1 MKQFVRLIALSTL
14 VARTAAASETVV
26 LVPPASSGWR
36 AKNVPHD
43 EIPSFAGVAFDDGSW
58 QTSSS
63 PFAMSDL
70 GCGYTSST
78 DWPLNTDMLVR
89 RLVFVPA
96 PSVLQ
101 ISVAVDNDVQVFL
114 NGMPVGDRGVYDGCD
129 STFRHHKTVD
139 VPMAGSYLLAVR
151 GIDRGGASYLD
162 VKVEAT
168 MTADCDNDGIVDYGQ
183 ILTGQLSDTNADG
196 IPDACQCAT
205 YPSLP
210 ACCLGD
216 LDHDATVGGADI
228 GLLLSN
234 WGPCGSACPYDLNE
248 DNKVNGGDLGLML
261 AFWGPCPH

>member
-14 VARTAAASETVV
+14 AARTAAASETVV

-63 PFAMSDL
+63 PFANSDL

-168 MTADCDNDGIVDYGQ
+168 MTADCNNDGIVDYGQ
-183 ILTGQLSDTNADG
+183 ILQGQLSDLNTDGVPDVCQQPTCADAD
-196 IPDACQCAT
+196 IFRDFN
-205 YPSLP
+205 
-210 ACCLGD
+210 
-216 LDHDATVGGADI
+216 VNGADLGI
-228 GLLLSN
+228 LLSQWGLNTPLTVSDINGDGVVSGADLGLLLAN
-234 WGPCGSACPYDLNE
+234 WGPCPD
-248 DNKVNGGDLGLML
+248 
-261 AFWGPCPH
+261 